1 MPTKRLGIIALFT
14 FLLVILNGNLGLT
27 LNYHWHQAPET
38 TLDWQFMPNNRVL
51 AQSPDER
58 KVKVEELFE
67 LGRNQ
72 YRTGQFEAAL
82 KSWSA
87 ALILYRELKD
97 RQSEGETLNNLGL
110 VYRNL
115 GDLNKAIEYHEQ
127 SLAIAR
133 ELKNPQLEAF
143 SLNSLGNANF
153 NFGKFKQAIEFFQQ
167 SLTIAREIN
176 NRDSEGITLG
186 NLGNCYLYLAD
197 YPKAIEFYQKSL
209 EIARELNNSYSEGN
223 ALGNL
228 GTAYDAL
235 GEYDKAIEYQ
245 EQSLILARKIND
257 RQGEGQALINL
268 GMSYRNLGNYAKAIE
283 YQEQSLVIS
292 REIKDIRTEGLAL
305 GNLSNAYYSLGDYGK
320 AIEYGQQ
327 SLDITIRIQDIQGE
341 GQSLGNLGNI
351 YYSLGNYPKAIEL
364 YQKQLGIVIQT
375 GDSQGKANA
384 LGNLG
389 NTYNDLGD
397 YNKALDF
404 YQQSLAIAR
413 AIKDRNGEGSALG
426 NIGLAYLLL
435 EDYQKGIDFCEQSL
449 VIKREVKDPVG
460 EANTLGNL
468 GLAYNALGNYTKAI
482 EYQKQYVDI
491 AREIKYRWGES
502 TGLNSLG
509 AGYRNAGNLVEAE
522 KNFLASIQ
530 VKESLRAG
538 LDDTAKVSIF
548 DTQTDAYQ
556 NLQETLIAQQ
566 KIESALEIAERGRAR
581 AFVELLAQRLSDNSG
596 TIPATAPP
604 TIDQIKQI
612 AKTHNATLVEYS
624 IIYNKILFIWVV
636 KPTGEIEFRQVDMT
650 PLFEKDIQELSD
662 IIIKT
667 RQFIVIRDRGLGVVP
682 SHIKIDRTNRLQQLH
697 QLLIKPIADLLPTN
711 PEARVIF
718 VPQGSLF
725 LVPFPAL
732 QDSANQYLIEKHTI
746 LTIPA
751 IQVLD
756 LTHQQKQRLVN
767 SNGEIKG
774 SNILIVGNPT
784 MPSVAPDIG
793 EAPEQLPSLPGA
805 EAEAIAIAKLFNT
818 QAITGNQAT
827 KKDIISKMEK
837 SRIVHLATHGLLDD
851 FTGKGIPG
859 AIALAP
865 SGNDDGLLT
874 ALEILDLKLK
884 AELVVLSACDTGRG
898 KITGDGVIG
907 LSRSL
912 ISAGAPSIIVSL
924 WAIPDAST
932 ATLMTE
938 FYRNFQQNPDKASAL
953 RNAMLT
959 TMQKYPDPINWA
971 AFTLVGEAE

>member
-1 MPTKRLGIIALFT
+1 MSVKRLGIIALFT
-14 FLLVILNGNLGLT
+14 SLLVILNGNLGLT
-27 LNYHWHQAPET
+27 SNFHSSQVPEAG
-38 TLDWQFMPNNRVL
+38 LDWQLMPNNQVL
-51 AQSPDER
+51 AQNPDDK

-82 KSWSA
+82 KSWSE

-115 GDLNKAIEYHEQ
+115 GDFKKAIEYHEQ

-133 ELKNPQLEAF
+133 ELKNRQLEGIA
-143 SLNSLGNANF
+143 LNSLGNANF
-153 NFGKFKQAIEFFQQ
+153 NLGKFKQAIDFFQQ
-167 SLTIAREIN
+167 SLAIAREIN
-176 NRDSEGITLG
+176 NRDSEGISLG

-209 EIARELNNSYSEGN
+209 EIAREINNVYAEGN

-228 GTAYDAL
+228 GTTYNAL

-245 EQSLILARKIND
+245 EQSLVLAIKIND

-268 GMSYRNLGNYAKAIE
+268 GLSYQKLGNYPKTID
-283 YQEQSLVIS
+283 YQEQSLVIF
-292 REIKDIRTEGLAL
+292 REIKDIRSEGLAL

-320 AIEYGQQ
+320 AIEYGKQ
-327 SLDITIRIQDIQGE
+327 SWDITIRIQDIQGE

-351 YYSLGNYPKAIEL
+351 YYSLGNYAKAIEF
-364 YQKQLGIVIQT
+364 YQKQLGFFEQT
-375 GDSQGKANA
+375 GDLQGKANG

-389 NTYNDLGD
+389 NAYNDLGD
-397 YNKALDF
+397 YHKALDF
-404 YQQSLAIAR
+404 YQQSLAITQK
-413 AIKDRNGEGSALG
+413 IKDRNGEGSALG

-435 EDYQKGIDFCEQSL
+435 EDYQKGIDFCEKSL
-449 VIKREVKDPVG
+449 VIKREIKDRVG

-468 GLAYNALGNYTKAI
+468 GLAYDALGNYTKAI
-482 EYQKQYVDI
+482 EYQKQYVEI

-502 TGLNSLG
+502 TALNSLG
-509 AGYRNAGNLVEAE
+509 AGYRNGGNLVEAE
-522 KNFLASIQ
+522 KNFLASIE

-556 NLQETLIAQQ
+556 NLQETLIAQK
-566 KIESALEIAERGRAR
+566 KIGSALEIAERGRAR
-581 AFVELLAQRLSDNSG
+581 AFVELLAQRLSDRSG
-596 TIPATAPP
+596 TTATAPP

-624 IIYNKILFIWVV
+624 IIYNKILFIWVI

-650 PLFEKDIQELSD
+650 PLFGKDIQQLSD

-667 RQFIVIRDRGLGVVP
+667 RQFIGIRDRGLGVIP
-682 SHIKIDRTNRLQQLH
+682 SAIKIDRTNRLQQLH
-697 QLLIKPIADLLPTN
+697 QLLIQPIANLLPTN

-718 VPQGSLF
+718 IPQGSLF

-732 QDSANQYLIEKHTI
+732 QDSANKYLIEQHTI

-751 IQVLD
+751 IQVLE
-756 LTHQQKQRLVN
+756 LTQQQKQRLVN
-767 SNGEIKG
+767 SNGRIEG
-774 SNILIVGNPT
+774 SAILIVGNPT
-784 MPSVAPDIG
+784 MPSIAPDIG

-818 QAITGNQAT
+818 QAITGNRAT
-827 KKDIISKMEK
+827 KKELIPKMEV
-837 SRIVHLATHGLLDD
+837 SRIIHLATHGLLDD

-859 AIALAP
+859 AVALAP
-865 SGNDDGLLT
+865 SGNDNGLLT
-874 ALEILDLKLK
+874 ASEILDLKLK

-924 WAIPDAST
+924 WAIPDTST
-932 ATLMTE
+932 ATLMIE
-938 FYRNFQQNPDKASAL
+938 FYRNLQQNPDQASAL

-959 TMQKYPDPINWA
+959 TMKKYPDPINWA